1 MNKTPSHLISCASE
15 SGGLVRVCL
24 TVAKT
29 RCEAGGQRHN
39 QGKTIGTDLNRQLRT
54 FLSLTRRHARRR
66 CAMLKSP

>member
-24 TVAKT
+24 TVTKT

-39 QGKTIGTDLNRQLRT
+39 QGKTIGTGLNRHLLT
-54 FLSLTRRHARRR
+54 FYR
-66 CAMLKSP
+66 